1 MRGGESVD
9 MEVKRIASLEE
20 LESLCQENWSNNAC
34 LGYVIKAAKR
44 MKFTEKQTQDLVNS
58 VRAQFDVVSTE
69 EAAGV
74 YRKSPY

>member
-1 MRGGESVD
+1 
-9 MEVKRIASLEE
+9 MEE
-20 LESLCQENWSNNAC
+20 WSNNAC
-34 LGYVIKAAKR
+34 LGYVILAAKR
-44 MKFTEKQTQDLVNS
+44 MKFTKKQTQDLVNS